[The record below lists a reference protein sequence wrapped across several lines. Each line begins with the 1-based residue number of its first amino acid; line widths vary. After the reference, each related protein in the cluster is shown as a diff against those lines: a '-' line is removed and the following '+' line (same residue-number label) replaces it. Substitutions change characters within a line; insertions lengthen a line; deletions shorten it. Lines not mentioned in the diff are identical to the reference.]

1 VKPQQVFFIEFFDL
15 MIGLVSFCFSEEQKW
30 LLLFWRIPKT
40 QPSILV
46 AMRGSNHVRTQADAS
61 GELAGRY
68 RNPPPPVFLKR
79 LWICQDVLKFFEFS
93 NEPMSQIFSKI
104 SIVNEIRL
112 LFGLI
117 ESVGEEGDMGFHVRW
132 TAFLPNESD
141 H

>member
-1 VKPQQVFFIEFFDL
+1 
-15 MIGLVSFCFSEEQKW
+15 
-30 LLLFWRIPKT
+30 
-40 QPSILV
+40 
-46 AMRGSNHVRTQADAS
+46 
-61 GELAGRY
+61 
-68 RNPPPPVFLKR
+68 
-79 LWICQDVLKFFEFS
+79 
-93 NEPMSQIFSKI
+93 MSQIFSKI